1 MRYDITDVI
10 DRPQVGFGDD
20 GNRFEGN
27 AVLNGMRAAIGAAIS
42 LLLIACSEPAATRP
56 TASPATLGKSPA
68 ASPVAGA
75 VVCGSTVVVQ
85 GSIPQWLN
93 DAGGHNNP
101 SGLPYVI
108 AHPELAAGFLFVQ
121 PLRTGHPENPANKI
135 LWVVRTPRT
144 GSLTIDGHPLDAA
157 TPTMHEIL
165 PANSGP
171 GEIYPSYV
179 DVPTAG
185 CWQFDLQWANSH
197 AQVELDYVSS

>member
-1 MRYDITDVI
+1 MR
-10 DRPQVGFGDD
+10 G
-20 GNRFEGN
+20 
-27 AVLNGMRAAIGAAIS
+27 AVSVAVALVLM
-42 LLLIACSEPAATRP
+42 ACSGQAAARP
-56 TASPATLGKSPA
+56 TPSPIPA

-75 VVCGSTVVVQ
+75 PVCGSTVVVQ
-85 GSIPQWLN
+85 GSTPKWLD

-108 AHPELAAGFLFVQ
+108 ARPELAAGFLFAQ
-121 PLRTGHPENPANKI
+121 PLRIGHPDNPANKI

-144 GSLTIDGHPLDAA
+144 GPLTIDGHPLGAA
-157 TPTMHEIL
+157 TPTIHEVL

-179 DVPTAG
+179 DAPTAG

-197 AQVELDYVSS
+197 AQVELNFVSS